1 MIDCL
6 FIQFLLQADA
16 TKHLCNQQVSCFILN
31 ILATKRGVYVV
42 FVLKVRQSV
51 AFVVVNVV
59 NVVAFLLLLVF
70 TCTSDSFE
78 LVN

>member
-1 MIDCL
+1 M
-6 FIQFLLQADA
+6 
-16 TKHLCNQQVSCFILN
+16 SCFILN

-59 NVVAFLLLLVF
+59 NVVAFLLLLVLHAPLIAL
-70 TCTSDSFE
+70 S
-78 LVN
+78 